1 MNRHRTA
8 LCMFAFSFL
17 IALPAMTR
25 EIAMPIELSPL
36 KGDILQART
45 WDFSQQWMSDDKART
60 LISVYGDSL
69 MAETI
74 GGRRYWYGI
83 SGDSI
88 LYISEEDRLTTI
100 TASNPVYV
108 ASLPL
113 RSGAGNGGYKF
124 DASGTGGGK
133 RFAIKENGTLEF
145 MSAPYVGTLIMTP
158 GDTIHNVTV
167 TRERRYTAA
176 TFPDDSVAAE
186 TYLTTETYRWY
197 DSDGASSLL
206 PLAVQRSVYASGII
220 AADTAP
226 LSSSAYLPDRGA
238 CDRSEKSDDEPFDHN
253 SVDPEAVSG
262 ALDGADLKYDGRNV
276 TVSIEMPVSGLNISL
291 DIMDAAGRLYL
302 HKSAESS
309 GSADEIS
316 LDCSSL
322 RSGQYIAAIGV
333 AGFPVQP
340 KKEIIIIR

>member
-1 MNRHRTA
+1 M
-8 LCMFAFSFL
+8 
-17 IALPAMTR
+17 
-25 EIAMPIELSPL
+25 
-36 KGDILQART
+36 
-45 WDFSQQWMSDDKART
+45 
-60 LISVYGDSL
+60 
-69 MAETI
+69 
-74 GGRRYWYGI
+74 
-83 SGDSI
+83 
-88 LYISEEDRLTTI
+88 
-100 TASNPVYV
+100 
-108 ASLPL
+108 
-113 RSGAGNGGYKF
+113 
-124 DASGTGGGK
+124 
-133 RFAIKENGTLEF
+133 
-145 MSAPYVGTLIMTP
+145 
-158 GDTIHNVTV
+158 
-167 TRERRYTAA
+167 
-176 TFPDDSVAAE
+176 
-186 TYLTTETYRWY
+186 
-197 DSDGASSLL
+197 L

-238 CDRSEKSDDEPFDHN
+238 CDRSEKSGDEPFDHN
-253 SVDPEAVSG
+253 SVDPEAVSA

-333 AGFPVQP
+333 ADIPVQP